1 MKKYIYPLI
10 ILILITLSNC
20 NNEITIPQ
28 NNQTNDITIQYYYV
42 DIKGEIILPG
52 VYLVNSNCLIKDIID
67 MAGGLTPDADIT
79 NINLAE
85 GISNN
90 QMIIIPSQ
98 DKKIEQNN
106 NKLIN
111 INTATKE
118 QLMQLESIGESK
130 ANNIITY
137 RTKNGLF
144 KSIEELKNVSG
155 IGNEIY
161 KKIKDFI
168 TV

>member
-130 ANNIITY
+130 ANNIIAY